1 MEPPDRVCEPLRY
14 EPGARGGW
22 AHGRQVRGRAVAASL
37 PGALKDRVRTTLR
50 QTAAVAREA
59 ATLRSV
65 PPRVALFY
73 VRAWITALRS
83 RDRFTLDS
91 ASRPSDV
98 AGLLALARGHTRAV
112 ELGTGTAWTTIA
124 LALADEHRRIESYD
138 PEVRTQRER
147 YLRLVPESA
156 RSRID
161 LRAQPAEAGR
171 PDPASVGFLFIDC
184 AHDRETTVAAFRAW
198 EAAVRPGGVVAF
210 HDYDHPRYPGVRDAV
225 RELGLPGV
233 TRNGVFVWQRPAAG

>member
-1 MEPPDRVCEPLRY
+1 
-14 EPGARGGW
+14 
-22 AHGRQVRGRAVAASL
+22 
-37 PGALKDRVRTTLR
+37 
-50 QTAAVAREA
+50 VAREA

-73 VRAWITALRS
+73 ARAWLVALRS

-124 LALADEHRRIESYD
+124 LALADGDRHIESYD

-147 YLRLVPESA
+147 YLRLAPAQA
-156 RSRID
+156 RARID
-161 LRAQPAEAGR
+161 LRALPAEAGR
-171 PDPASVGFLFIDC
+171 PEPESVGFLFIDC

-198 EAAVRPGGVVAF
+198 EPAVAAGGVVAF

-225 RELGLPGV
+225 RELGLPGT
-233 TRNGVFVWQRPAAG
+233 TRNGVFVWQRPAG